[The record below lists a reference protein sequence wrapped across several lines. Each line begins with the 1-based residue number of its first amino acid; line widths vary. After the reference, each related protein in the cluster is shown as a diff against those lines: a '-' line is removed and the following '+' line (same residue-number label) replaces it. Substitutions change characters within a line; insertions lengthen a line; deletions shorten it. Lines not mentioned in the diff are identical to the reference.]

1 MILILRS
8 LDIYLL
14 TLWVFVSP
22 DVSFLPQDVDVELL
36 PEAEVH
42 TGGMN
47 FVEQDV
53 HRPGSEERCPSNH
66 HHHPHLILNKHLL
79 YINKRPVR

>member
-1 MILILRS
+1 MYII
-8 LDIYLL
+8 LL

-22 DVSFLPQDVDVELL
+22 EESFLPQDVDVELL

-53 HRPGSEERCPSNH
+53 HPPGSQERCPSN
-66 HHHPHLILNKHLL
+66 
-79 YINKRPVR
+79 